1 MVLEIGHNNRGY
13 KKPRSAKRTP
23 RRV

>member
-13 KKPRSAKRTP
+13 KKPRSGKRTS